1 MTVLNQKLIL
11 CNRTF
16 KVRLSRTNKRMKFPR
31 ILPKKIPEKKKYF
44 VTRQILLTSRK
55 YPYDIL
61 KKGLSLPKRKKVF
74 GKGPKIL
81 WRQSYKKDVDSRR
94 ETFFYKFLDL
104 DYKL

>member
-1 MTVLNQKLIL
+1 MNEI
-11 CNRTF
+11 
-16 KVRLSRTNKRMKFPR
+16 SYR

-61 KKGLSLPKRKKVF
+61 KKGLSLPTREKKCLAKAQKYFGGNPIKR
-74 GKGPKIL
+74 
-81 WRQSYKKDVDSRR
+81 DVDSRR